1 MTDAKLPKDFY
12 FCCMSFKNLLF
23 ILILAGNCVN
33 AQYSPEDEMPPI
45 ARAHDC
51 MNKGN
56 YRMAEGIYREE
67 LRRNNVSGVQQ
78 LLCHSLLMQQKFAE
92 ADSTLLSLVA
102 LDSNA
107 EQNYWFLAL
116 SAERQ
121 SNDDKTLFLFKKYIA
136 KAKQRIENSH
146 GVESE
151 NPKAWL
157 KMGSVF
163 RRKMHTKGIN
173 DQEWIEMV
181 YDYEVYL
188 RLNPTDQF
196 AFNLREFLDQVR
208 IKRPDPMGG
217 ILLWDEKS

>member
-1 MTDAKLPKDFY
+1 
-12 FCCMSFKNLLF
+12 
-23 ILILAGNCVN
+23 
-33 AQYSPEDEMPPI
+33 
-45 ARAHDC
+45 
-51 MNKGN
+51 
-56 YRMAEGIYREE
+56 
-67 LRRNNVSGVQQ
+67 
-78 LLCHSLLMQQKFAE
+78 MQQKFTE
-92 ADSTLLSLVA
+92 ADSTLLSLVE

-121 SNDDKTLFLFKKYIA
+121 SDDDKTLFLFKKYIA
-136 KAKQRIENSH
+136 KAKLRIENSH

-196 AFNLREFLDQVR
+196 AFNLQEFLDQVR
-208 IKRPDPMGG
+208 LKRPDPMGG

>member
-12 FCCMSFKNLLF
+12 FCCMSFKNLL
-23 ILILAGNCVN
+23 LIFGFVSLNLQ

-45 ARAHDC
+45 ARANDC

-56 YRMAEGIYREE
+56 FRMAEGIYREE
-67 LRRNNVSGVQQ
+67 LRKNNVPGIQQ
-78 LLCHSLLMQQKFAE
+78 LLSHSLIMQQKFAE
-92 ADSTLLSLVA
+92 ADSNLLSLVA

-121 SNDDKTLFLFKKYIA
+121 TDDSKTLFLFKKYIA
-136 KAKQRIENSH
+136 KAKLRIENSH
-146 GVESE
+146 GVETE
-151 NPKAWL
+151 NPKAWI

-196 AFNLREFLDQVR
+196 AFNLIEFLDQVR
-208 IKRPDPMGG
+208 LKRPDPMGG